1 MVVEREMGRK
11 ERKAERRDE
20 RIEREENMKKGTSR
34 RQERGYIF
42 FSTL

>member
-1 MVVEREMGRK
+1 MVEEREMGRI

-34 RQERGYIF
+34 RERGYIF
-42 FSTL
+42 VSTL